1 MVVAGNF
8 YWARDVA
15 ARMAAVPVSGTG
27 SIGDGGLTGKARFQR
42 ARDVAAKMAAVPVSG
57 AGSSGDGGLTGK
69 ARFQRARGVAAKM
82 AAVPVS
88 ITTAKMA
95 AILVN
100 ERIKR

>member
-1 MVVAGNF
+1 MMVVAGNF
-8 YWARDVA
+8 YWARGVA
-15 ARMAAVPVSGTG
+15 AKTAAVPVSGTG

-42 ARDVAAKMAAVPVSG
+42 AR
-57 AGSSGDGGLTGK
+57 
-69 ARFQRARGVAAKM
+69 GVAARM